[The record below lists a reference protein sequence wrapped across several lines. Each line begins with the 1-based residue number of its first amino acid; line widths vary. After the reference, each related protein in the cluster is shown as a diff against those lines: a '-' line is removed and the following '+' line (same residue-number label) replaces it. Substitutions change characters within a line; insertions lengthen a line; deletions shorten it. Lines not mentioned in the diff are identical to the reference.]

1 MEEDDVTVQDGPTV
15 LHLPAREVPLPG
27 TVSPQAQAILAM
39 DLSAGRPAAPRPPA
53 AVDDLEGWRRWVEAR
68 NAEWRATATEQDAAE
83 ASAAVT
89 ETLVGGTRVYLI
101 TPADHPAGAVR
112 VLLHLHGG
120 GLLLGGGDLCALGGR
135 SIAER
140 LQART
145 WAVDYRMPPDHPYP
159 TPLDDCINVYRGL
172 LQEHRAEDII
182 VSGESAGGNLA
193 TAMLL
198 RARDE
203 GLPLPAAA
211 VLLSPEVDLTESGD
225 SFACNLGLDNVLTE
239 TLMPLNLLYAGGH
252 DLRDPYVSPLFG
264 DFEKGFP
271 PTFLLTGTRDLFLS
285 NTVLL
290 HRRLRAAGVPA
301 ELHVVEAAGHG
312 RFFGQAPEDAEI
324 DAEIR
329 RFMRR
334 CW

>member
-1 MEEDDVTVQDGPTV
+1 VTVQDTPAQ
-15 LHLPAREVPLPG
+15 LRLPARDVPVPA

-39 DLSAGRPAAPRPPA
+39 DLSAGRPAAPPPPA
-53 AVDDLEGWRRWVEAR
+53 ADDLEGWRQWVQER
-68 NAEWRATATEQDAAE
+68 DAAWRMIATDPTAAAE
-83 ASAAVT
+83 SSATT
-89 ETLVGGTRVYLI
+89 ETHLDGSRVYVI
-101 TPADHPAGAVR
+101 TPADHTPSER

-120 GLLLGGGDLCALGGR
+120 ALLLGGGDICAMSSR
-135 SIAER
+135 SVAER
-140 LQART
+140 MQART

-159 TPLDDCINVYRGL
+159 TPLDDCLNVYRAL
-172 LQEHRAEDII
+172 LEQHRAKDVI

-193 TAMLL
+193 AAMLL

-203 GLPLPAAA
+203 GLPLPAGA
-211 VLLSPEVDLTESGD
+211 VLVSPEVDLTESGD

-239 TLMPLNLLYAGGH
+239 SLMPLNLLYAAGH

-264 DFEKGFP
+264 DFAKGFP
-271 PTFLLTGTRDLFLS
+271 PTLLLSGTRDLFLS

-329 RFMRR
+329 RFMDSH
-334 CW
+334 W